1 MSDPAN
7 NQAATPAAESAEAD
21 VTERVETTGTGVT
34 DAATGAPVSDEAPTT
49 DVDAPTD
56 ADQPADAD
64 QPTDADAPPPSAGA
78 EGPNAGD
85 AAPTSDKVTR
95 YSFTGLDIDGELRT
109 PALLQFLARIAGEFE
124 TLGIPH
130 RSFMPELAATVG
142 EDAL

>member
-1 MSDPAN
+1 MTPAI
-7 NQAATPAAESAEAD
+7 ATCLVVLGLAAPAPRSEPATPPASAPSAAGPSPGPSDTKASPS
-21 VTERVETTGTGVT
+21 
-34 DAATGAPVSDEAPTT
+34 ATGAA
-49 DVDAPTD
+49 
-56 ADQPADAD
+56 
-64 QPTDADAPPPSAGA
+64 
-78 EGPNAGD
+78 GPNAGE

-130 RSFMPELAATVG
+130 RSFMPELRATAF